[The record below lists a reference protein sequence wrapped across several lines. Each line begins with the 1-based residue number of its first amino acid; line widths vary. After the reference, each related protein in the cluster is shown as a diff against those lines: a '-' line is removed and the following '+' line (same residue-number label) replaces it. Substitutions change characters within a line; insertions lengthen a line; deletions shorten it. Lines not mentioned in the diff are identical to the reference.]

1 MMQLYVHT
9 HTMEYYLAL
18 KNNEIL
24 SFATTWMNLEG
35 QTEKDKYCMISLI
48 FEIKNTTT

>member
-1 MMQLYVHT
+1 MMELYVHT
-9 HTMEYYLAL
+9 HTVEYYLAL

-24 SFATTWMNLEG
+24 SFATWLNLEG

-48 FEIKNTTT
+48 FGIKNTTN